1 MNDIANKGHIDLI
14 DPQAQRVVEFLEQ
27 IGLPSENIIA
37 KQSERAIIGQNLPS
51 YIESLPPEIKADARY
66 LSKFVV
72 GAGFGLFDYS
82 LNAIWNEVVIDL
94 RKKAIAYGL
103 DIFYDSAVGGKARG
117 FYKTEDD
124 ILSLKDAVL
133 LDTCRKLEL
142 ISDTTYKKLKHTL
155 DMRNDIGISHPTNY
169 TINAFELLGWLQTCI
184 QDILKDQPTEAA
196 IQVQAFIQ
204 NLKKKTDPIDEST
217 LKTIETKLT
226 ELPSHHLAS
235 ILRTAFGI
243 YVFED
248 TEPQIR
254 KNISLIAP
262 VVWKNCVDE
271 PKFKLGIILEGYNN
285 NLHNAKYQ
293 LGEQFFQVVNGNPY
307 RSPNERAIIVD
318 GLLDQLLEK
327 HNEWDNFHNEG
338 PVADSLASYIHEQ
351 SDILPN
357 NIEKLVKVVLMCR
370 IGRGVSYCNGVSPR
384 GATYYEHMLV
394 LLGDQYAAHVMAA
407 LGHYE
412 IQRKLEAKICRQQAK
427 IALELIKQSVVNA
440 RLIEC
445 LDYLISKIEGTGK
458 CVMDS
463 VFKKL
468 SAQVHKLVTI

>member
-1 MNDIANKGHIDLI
+1 MNEIVSLSQKHTELI

-37 KQSERAIIGQNLPS
+37 EQSERAIIGQNLPT
-51 YIESLPPEIKADARY
+51 YINSLPDEIKKDARY

-94 RKKAIAYGL
+94 CKKAIAYGL
-103 DIFYDSAVGGKARG
+103 DIFYDSAIGGKARE
-117 FYKTEDD
+117 FYKSEDD
-124 ILSLKDAVL
+124 LPSLKDAVL

-155 DMRNDIGISHPTNY
+155 DMRNNIGISHPTNY

-184 QDILKDQPTEAA
+184 QDVLKDQPTEAA

-204 NLKKKTDPIDEST
+204 NLKVQTDPIDEST
-217 LKTIETKLT
+217 LKIIEMKIS

-235 ILRTAFGI
+235 IIRTAFGI
-243 YVFED
+243 YVSD
-248 TEPQIR
+248 KTEPQVR

-262 VVWKNCVDE
+262 IVWKNCVDE
-271 PKFKLGIILEGYNN
+271 PKFKLGIVLEGYNN
-285 NLHNAKYQ
+285 NLHNSKYQ

-307 RSPNERAIIVD
+307 RSPNERAIIID

-327 HNEWDNFHNEG
+327 HNGWDNFNNEG

-357 NIEKLVKVVLMCR
+357 NVEKLVKVVLMCR

-384 GATYYEHMLV
+384 GCDYYDSMLV
-394 LLGDQYAAHVMAA
+394 LLGDQYAAHAMAA
-407 LGHYE
+407 LSHYE
-412 IQRKLEAKICRQQAK
+412 IQRKLGDDICKKQAK
-427 IALELIKQSVVNA
+427 LALELIKQSVVNE

-445 LDYLISKIEGTGK
+445 LDYLISNIEGTGK

-463 VFKKL
+463 AFKKL
-468 SAQVHKLVTI
+468 SSQYINW